1 MRHRISVATL
11 YNSDDQRLT
20 DETQMEQLEQPFR
33 QLVPPDLPSVIL
45 VEARDENGLLLVVSH

>member
-1 MRHRISVATL
+1 VATL

-33 QLVPPDLPSVIL
+33 QLVPPDLPSVIF